1 MYNIRKKDMIQ
12 SWENFVTDGWKDRQ
26 TDRWTDGSDFMR
38 GCLTSSVQKS
48 VSTKVIKIISKLPL
62 KPKKM
67 FEINQ
72 KLKKF
77 TYDKVLKLM
86 FLLLSAEQFT
96 MMHDHNCLHNMLTPS
111 KYHSPYCAGNPREQP
126 VPWNK
131 LDCHC
136 YYIPWRVN
144 TFVDF

>member
-1 MYNIRKKDMIQ
+1 M
-12 SWENFVTDGWKDRQ
+12 TDGWKDRQ

-48 VSTKVIKIISKLPL
+48 VSTIVIKIISKLPL

-86 FLLLSAEQFT
+86 FLLLSA
-96 MMHDHNCLHNMLTPS
+96 
-111 KYHSPYCAGNPREQP
+111 
-126 VPWNK
+126 
-131 LDCHC
+131 
-136 YYIPWRVN
+136 
-144 TFVDF
+144 